1 MSYGKKDEDADLGL
15 VKVDRTQVFQEARL
29 FNSSP
34 IQPRRCRI
42 LLTKIALLLYTG
54 EKFPTN
60 EATTLFFGISK
71 LFQNKD
77 ASLRQMVH
85 LVIKELANSA
95 EDIIMV
101 TSTIMKDTGG
111 SSDAIFR
118 PNAIRALCRIIDAT
132 TVQSIE
138 RVMKTAIVDKN
149 PSVSSAA
156 LVSSYHLLPIAK
168 DVVRRWQSETQEA
181 AASIKSGGG
190 FSLGFSSSSGQM
202 PMNNSTMAQYHAIGL
217 LYQMR
222 MHDRMALVKMVQQ
235 FGAAG
240 AVKNPAATVMLVRL
254 AAQLAEEDVSLR
266 KPMMQLLDG
275 WLRHKSEMVNF
286 EAAKAICDMRD
297 VTDNEVTQAVHVLQL
312 FLTSPRA
319 VTKFAALRILHNF
332 ASFKPTAVAACNPDI
347 ELLISNSNRSIA
359 TFAITT
365 LLKTGNEASV
375 DRLMK
380 QISGFMSEITDEFK
394 ITIVEA
400 IRTLCLKF
408 PSKQAGMLT
417 FLSGILR
424 DEGGYEFKRA
434 VVESM
439 FDLIKFVPDSKEEA
453 LAHLCEFIEDCE
465 FTKLAVRILHLI
477 GLEGPKTAQPT
488 KYIRYIYNRVVLE
501 NAIVRAAAVTAMAK
515 FGVGQKDPDVKA
527 SVKVLLTRCLDDVDD
542 EVRDRAALN
551 LNLMGEE
558 DDEMARN
565 FVKNGKRFCISGVDL
580 WLTVTPDNMFSLPF
594 FEHQLVM
601 YVTSDDKS
609 AFDAAFDI
617 SKIPVV
623 TREQADAED
632 RTKLLTATAPTLK
645 APKVGP
651 TKTPTSGVEA
661 AASASAQAQRYAEE
675 LMQIP
680 EMEEFGSVLKSS
692 PVVELTEAETEYVVT
707 VVKHIFKKHIVLQY
721 EVKNTLPDTVL
732 ENVSVVA
739 TPSEEE
745 ELEEV
750 FIIQAE
756 KLATNEPGKVYVAFQ
771 KANGEESLPVT
782 SFSNILK
789 FTSKE
794 IDPSTGEPEDN
805 GYDDEYEVSE
815 FDLGGSDYI
824 VPTFASNFNHL
835 WEQIGASGE
844 EAEETLQLSGLKS
857 IAGECTRQSWERR
870 RLTGIVDATE
880 QLAKT
885 LSLQPLDG
893 TDMPVN
899 QSTHT
904 LKLLGKT
911 VGGGRVVATVRMAYS
926 SKSGVTTK
934 ITVRSEEENVAALVI
949 ASVA

>member
-1 MSYGKKDEDADLGL
+1 
-15 VKVDRTQVFQEARL
+15 
-29 FNSSP
+29 
-34 IQPRRCRI
+34 
-42 LLTKIALLLYTG
+42 
-54 EKFPTN
+54 
-60 EATTLFFGISK
+60 
-71 LFQNKD
+71 
-77 ASLRQMVH
+77 
-85 LVIKELANSA
+85 
-95 EDIIMV
+95 
-101 TSTIMKDTGG
+101 
-111 SSDAIFR
+111 
-118 PNAIRALCRIIDAT
+118 
-132 TVQSIE
+132 
-138 RVMKTAIVDKN
+138 MKTAIVDKN

-168 DVVRRWQSETQEA
+168 DVVKRWQGETQEA
-181 AASIKSGGG
+181 VSSAKGSSG
-190 FSLGFSSSSGQM
+190 FSLGFSSSSGHM
-202 PMNNSTMAQYHAIGL
+202 PMNNSTMTQYHAVGL

-235 FGAAG
+235 YGAPG
-240 AVKNPAATVMLVRL
+240 AVKSPAATVMLVRL
-254 AAQLAEEDVSLR
+254 AAQLAEEDASLR
-266 KPMMQLLDG
+266 KPMMQLIDG

-297 VTDNEVTQAVHVLQL
+297 VTDAEVNQAVHVLQM

-332 ASFKPTAVAACNPDI
+332 ASFKPTAVAPCNPDI

-424 DEGGYEFKRA
+424 DEGGYDFKRS

-439 FDLIKFVPDSKEEA
+439 FDLIKFVPDSKDEA

-501 NAIVRAAAVTAMAK
+501 NAIVRAAAVTALAK
-515 FGVGQKDPDVKA
+515 FGVGQKDPDVKS

-551 LNLMGEE
+551 LKLMGEE
-558 DDEMARN
+558 DDDMARN
-565 FVKNGKRFCISGVDL
+565 FVKNGTCGTNYSIL
-580 WLTVTPDNMFSLPF
+580 IPVTNLNAENMFALPF

-601 YVTSDDKS
+601 YVTAEDKS
-609 AFDAAFDI
+609 GFDTAFDI

-632 RTKLLTATAPTLK
+632 RTKKLTATAPTLK
-645 APKVGP
+645 APKDGP
-651 TKTPTSGVEA
+651 TKPAATGAEA
-661 AASASAQAQRYAEE
+661 AASATAQAQKYNEE

-680 EMEEFGSVLKSS
+680 EMKEFGSVLKSS
-692 PVVELTEAETEYVVT
+692 SVIELTEAETEYVVT
-707 VVKHIFKKHIVLQY
+707 LVKHIFKEHIVLQF

-732 ENVSVVA
+732 ENVSVMA
-739 TPSEEE
+739 TPSEDD

-750 FIIQAE
+750 FILQSE
-756 KLATNEPGKVYVAFQ
+756 RLGTDEPGKVYVAFQ
-771 KANGEESLPVT
+771 KVNGEGSLPVT
-782 SFSNILK
+782 SFSNVLK

-794 IDPSTGEPEDN
+794 IDPSTSEPEES
-805 GYDDEYEVSE
+805 GYDDEYEISE
-815 FDLGGSDYI
+815 FDLTGSDYI
-824 VPTFASNFNHL
+824 IPTFAGNFNHL

-844 EAEETLQLSGLKS
+844 EAEETLVLGSMKSIVGKYMARLSYHAGNDAEANRFHRGNGATYTGHVAAAAGGHGRAGQPEHAHTQAAGQDCRWRTCGGDGAHGILFKIGRNDQDYGKKRGRKRGGTGDCVCGLKVEGPGVEVNS
-857 IAGECTRQSWERR
+857 AVVIDYEYT
-870 RLTGIVDATE
+870 V
-880 QLAKT
+880 
-885 LSLQPLDG
+885 LSMNLIPD
-893 TDMPVN
+893 
-899 QSTHT
+899 
-904 LKLLGKT
+904 
-911 VGGGRVVATVRMAYS
+911 
-926 SKSGVTTK
+926 
-934 ITVRSEEENVAALVI
+934 IW
-949 ASVA
+949 

>member
-1 MSYGKKDEDADLGL
+1 
-15 VKVDRTQVFQEARL
+15 
-29 FNSSP
+29 
-34 IQPRRCRI
+34 
-42 LLTKIALLLYTG
+42 
-54 EKFPTN
+54 
-60 EATTLFFGISK
+60 
-71 LFQNKD
+71 
-77 ASLRQMVH
+77 
-85 LVIKELANSA
+85 
-95 EDIIMV
+95 
-101 TSTIMKDTGG
+101 
-111 SSDAIFR
+111 
-118 PNAIRALCRIIDAT
+118 
-132 TVQSIE
+132 
-138 RVMKTAIVDKN
+138 MKTAIVDKN

-156 LVSSYHLLPIAK
+156 LVSSYHLLPIAR

-181 AASIKSGGG
+181 AASTKSGGG

-202 PMNNSTMAQYHAIGL
+202 PMNNSTMTQYHAIGL
-217 LYQMR
+217 LYQLR

-240 AVKNPAATVMLVRL
+240 AVKNPAAIVMLVRL
-254 AAQLAEEDVSLR
+254 AAQLAEEDPSLR
-266 KPMMQLLDG
+266 RPMMQLLDG

-297 VTDNEVTQAVHVLQL
+297 VSDNEVTQAVHVLQL
-312 FLTSPRA
+312 VLTSPRA

-332 ASFKPTAVAACNPDI
+332 ASFKPAAVATCNPDI

-501 NAIVRAAAVTAMAK
+501 NAIVRAAAVTALAK
-515 FGVGQKDPDVKA
+515 FGVGQKDADVKA

-551 LNLMGEE
+551 LKLMGEK

-565 FVKNGKRFCISGVDL
+565 FVKNGKSFCYVGLDL
-580 WLTVTPDNMFSLPF
+580 WLTITPDSMFSLPY

-601 YVTSDDKS
+601 YVTSDETS
-609 AFDAAFDI
+609 AFADPFDV

-632 RTKLLTATAPTLK
+632 RTKKLTATAPTLK

-651 TKTPTSGVEA
+651 SKAPSSAAEA
-661 AASASAQAQRYAEE
+661 AASASALSQRYAEE

-680 EMEEFGSVLKSS
+680 EMNEFGSMLKSS

-707 VVKHIFKKHIVLQY
+707 VVKHIFKEHIVLQY

-756 KLATNEPGKVYVAFQ
+756 KLPTNEPGKVYVAFQ
-771 KANGEESLPVT
+771 KTNGADSLPVT

-794 IDPSTGEPEDN
+794 IDPSTGEPEDH

-815 FDLGGSDYI
+815 FDLAGSDYI
-824 VPTFASNFNHL
+824 IPTFASNFNHI

-857 IAGECTRQSWERR
+857 IAGKRHRR
-870 RLTGIVDATE
+870 TLEGLRLTSIVDATE

-893 TDMPVN
+893 TDVPVN
-899 QSTHT
+899 QSTHM

-926 SKSGVTTK
+926 TKSGVTTK
-934 ITVRSEEENVAALVI
+934 ITVRSEEEHVAALVI

>member
-1 MSYGKKDEDADLGL
+1 MNYGKRDEDADGSL
-15 VKVDRTQVFQEARL
+15 VRVDRTQVFQEARL
-29 FNSSP
+29 FNRSP
-34 IQPRRCRI
+34 IQPRQCRI

-54 EKFPTN
+54 ERFPTT
-60 EATTLFFGISK
+60 EATELFFGISK

-85 LVIKELANSA
+85 LVIKELAHSA

-111 SSDAIFR
+111 SGDFIYR

-138 RVMKTAIVDKN
+138 RVIKTAIVDRT

-156 LVSSYHLLPIAK
+156 LISSYHLLPIAR

-181 AASIKSGGG
+181 AANTKGSGG
-190 FSLGFSSSSGQM
+190 FSLGFSSSNAA
-202 PMNNSTMAQYHAIGL
+202 PVNSSSMTQYHAIGL

-222 MHDRMALVKMVQQ
+222 MHDKMALVKMVKQ

-240 AVKNPAATVMLVRL
+240 AVKSPAAVVLLVRL
-254 AAQLAEEDVSLR
+254 AAQLAEEDPTLR
-266 KPMMQLLDG
+266 PSMVQLLDG

-286 EAAKAICDMRD
+286 EAAKAICDLRD
-297 VTDNEVTQAVHVLQL
+297 VTDAEVSQAVHVLQL

-332 ASFKPTAVAACNPDI
+332 ASFKPQAVHVCNPDI

-439 FDLIKFVPDSKEEA
+439 FDLIKFVPDSKEDA

-465 FTKLAVRILHLI
+465 FTKLAVRILHLLGI
-477 GLEGPKTAQPT
+477 EGPKTSQPT

-501 NAIVRAAAVTAMAK
+501 NAIVRAAAVTALAK
-515 FGVGQKDPDVKA
+515 FGVAQKDPEVKK
-527 SVKVLLTRCLDDVDD
+527 SVQVLLSRCLDDVDD
-542 EVRDRAALN
+542 EVRDRATLS
-551 LNLMGEE
+551 LRLMEE
-558 DDEMARN
+558 PDELSTR
-565 FVKNGKRFCISGVDL
+565 FVKNE
-580 WLTVTPDNMFSLPF
+580 NMYSLSY
-594 FEHQLVM
+594 FEHQLIT
-601 YVTSDDKS
+601 YVTADDKETF
-609 AFDAAFDI
+609 AAPFDV
-617 SKIPVV
+617 STIPVV

-632 RTKLLTATAPTLK
+632 RTKKLTATAPTLK
-645 APKVGP
+645 APKLGP
-651 TKTPTSGVEA
+651 SKTPATGAEA
-661 AASASAQAQRYAEE
+661 AATASAQAQKYAQE
-675 LMQIP
+675 LLQIP
-680 EMEEFGSVLKSS
+680 EMKEFGAVLKSS
-692 PVVELTEAETEYVVT
+692 PVIELTEAETEYVVS
-707 VVKHIFKKHIVLQY
+707 VVKHIFKEHIVLQY
-721 EVKNTLPDTVL
+721 EVKNTLPETVL
-732 ENVSVVA
+732 ESVSVVA
-739 TPSEEE
+739 TPSDDEEV
-745 ELEEV
+745 EEV
-750 FIIQAE
+750 FILQAE
-756 KLATNEPGKVYVAFQ
+756 RLATDEPGKVYVALR
-771 KANGEESLPVT
+771 KLAGADALPT
-782 SFSNILK
+782 SSFSNVLK

-794 IDPSTGEPEDN
+794 IDPTTGEPEET

-815 FDLGGSDYI
+815 FELAGSDYVI
-824 VPTFASNFNHL
+824 PTFASNFAHL

-844 EAEETLQLSGLKS
+844 ESEETLQLSGVKS
-857 IAGECTRQSWERR
+857 IA
-870 RLTGIVDATE
+870 DATE

-885 LSLQPLDG
+885 LSLQPLEG
-893 TDMPVN
+893 TDIPMS
-899 QSTHT
+899 QTTHT

-911 VGGGRVVATVRMAYS
+911 VNGGRVVANVRMAYS

-934 ITVRSEEENVAALVI
+934 VTVRSEEEGVSALVVAALG
-949 ASVA
+949 

>member
-1 MSYGKKDEDADLGL
+1 
-15 VKVDRTQVFQEARL
+15 
-29 FNSSP
+29 
-34 IQPRRCRI
+34 
-42 LLTKIALLLYTG
+42 
-54 EKFPTN
+54 
-60 EATTLFFGISK
+60 
-71 LFQNKD
+71 
-77 ASLRQMVH
+77 
-85 LVIKELANSA
+85 
-95 EDIIMV
+95 
-101 TSTIMKDTGG
+101 
-111 SSDAIFR
+111 
-118 PNAIRALCRIIDAT
+118 
-132 TVQSIE
+132 
-138 RVMKTAIVDKN
+138 MKTAIVDKN

-181 AASIKSGGG
+181 AASTKSSGG
-190 FSLGFSSSSGQM
+190 FSLGFGSSASQL
-202 PMNNSTMAQYHAIGL
+202 PVNNSTMPQYHAIGL

-235 FGAAG
+235 FGAPG
-240 AVKNPAATVMLVRL
+240 AVKSSAGLVMLIRL
-254 AAQLAEEDVSLR
+254 AAQLAEEDASLR

-297 VTDNEVTQAVHVLQL
+297 VTDAEVSQAVHVLQL

-332 ASFKPTAVAACNPDI
+332 ASFKPTAVSVCNPDI

-380 QISGFMSEITDEFK
+380 HISSFMSEITDEFK

-408 PSKQAGMLT
+408 PSKQAGMLA

-439 FDLIKFVPDSKEEA
+439 FDLIKFVPESKEDA

-465 FTKLAVRILHLI
+465 FTKLAVRILHLL
-477 GLEGPKTAQPT
+477 GLEGPKTSQPT

-501 NAIVRAAAVTAMAK
+501 NAIVRAAAVTALAK
-515 FGVGQKDPDVKA
+515 FGVGQKDPEVKR
-527 SVKVLLTRCLDDVDD
+527 SVDVLLTRCLDDVDD

-551 LNLMGEE
+551 LKLMHE
-558 DDEMARN
+558 DDELSTQ
-565 FVKNGKRFCISGVDL
+565 FVKNDS
-580 WLTVTPDNMFSLPF
+580 MFSLPF

-609 AFDAAFDI
+609 TFDAPFDI
-617 SKIPVV
+617 SQIPVV

-632 RTKLLTATAPTLK
+632 RTKKLTATAPSLK
-645 APKVGP
+645 PPKVGP
-651 TKTPTSGVEA
+651 TKTPATGAEA
-661 AASASAQAQRYAEE
+661 AASASAAAQRYAQE
-675 LMQIP
+675 LMEIP
-680 EMEEFGSVLKSS
+680 EMKEFGSVLKSS

-707 VVKHIFKKHIVLQY
+707 VVKHIFKEHIVLQY
-721 EVKNTLPDTVL
+721 EVKNTLPATVL

-756 KLATNEPGKVYVAFQ
+756 KLATDEPGKVYVAFQ
-771 KANGEESLPVT
+771 KVNGEGSLPVS

-794 IDPSTGEPEDN
+794 IDPTTNEPEET

-815 FDLGGSDYI
+815 FDLAGSDYI
-824 VPTFASNFNHL
+824 VPAFAGNFNHL
-835 WEQIGASGE
+835 WEQVGAAGE
-844 EAEETLQLSGLKS
+844 EAEETLQLSGMTS
-857 IAGECTRQSWERR
+857 IA
-870 RLTGIVDATE
+870 DATE

-893 TDMPVN
+893 TDVPVN
-899 QSTHT
+899 QTTHT
-904 LKLLGKT
+904 LKLFGKT
-911 VGGGRVVATVRMAYS
+911 VGGGKVVATVRMAFS
-926 SKSGVTTK
+926 SKSGVTMK
-934 ITVRSEEENVAALVI
+934 ITVRSEEEGVAPLVV

>member
-42 LLTKIALLLYTG
+42 LLTKIALLVYTG

-111 SSDAIFR
+111 GSDAIYR

-149 PSVSSAA
+149 SSVSSAA

-181 AASIKSGGG
+181 AANSKSGGG
-190 FSLGFSSSSGQM
+190 FSLGFSSSNQM
-202 PMNNSTMAQYHAIGL
+202 PVNNSSMTQYHAIGL

-235 FGAAG
+235 FGSPG
-240 AVKNPAATVMLVRL
+240 AVKSAPATVMLVRL
-254 AAQLAEEDVSLR
+254 ASQLAEEDASLR
-266 KPMMQLLDG
+266 KPMSQLLVG

-286 EAAKAICDMRD
+286 EAAKAICELRD
-297 VTDNEVTQAVHVLQL
+297 VTDEEINQAVHVLQM

-332 ASFKPTAVAACNPDI
+332 ASFKPIAVAPCNQDI

-380 QISGFMSEITDEFK
+380 QIASFMSEITDEFK

-424 DEGGYEFKRA
+424 DEGGYDFKKA
-434 VVESM
+434 VIESM
-439 FDLIKFVPDSKEEA
+439 FDLIKFVPDSKDEA

-477 GLEGPKTAQPT
+477 GLEGPKTSNPT

-501 NAIVRAAAVTAMAK
+501 NAIVRAAAVTALAK
-515 FGVGQKDPDVKA
+515 FGVGQADADVKS

-551 LNLMGEE
+551 LKLMSEE
-558 DDEMARN
+558 DDEMASN
-565 FVKNGKRFCISGVDL
+565 FVKNDS
-580 WLTVTPDNMFSLPF
+580 MFALPY

-609 AFDAAFDI
+609 NFAEPFDI

-632 RTKLLTATAPTLK
+632 RTKKLTATTPTLK
-645 APKVGP
+645 APKSGP
-651 TKTPTSGVEA
+651 TKAPATGAEAAA
-661 AASASAQAQRYAEE
+661 AASAQVQKYTEE
-675 LMQIP
+675 LTAIP
-680 EMEEFGSVLKSS
+680 DMAEFGSVLKSS
-692 PVVELTEAETEYVVT
+692 PVIELTEAETEYVVSL
-707 VVKHIFKKHIVLQY
+707 VKHVFKEHIVLQFN
-721 EVKNTLPDTVL
+721 VKNTLPDTVL

-739 TPSEEE
+739 SPSEEE

-750 FIIQAE
+750 FILQCDR
-756 KLATNEPGKVYVAFQ
+756 LATDEPGKVYVAF
-771 KANGEESLPVT
+771 KKVNGENSLPVS
-782 SFSNILK
+782 SFTNVLR

-794 IDPSTGEPEDN
+794 IDPATGDPEET

-815 FDLGGSDYI
+815 FELTGSDYI
-824 VPTFASNFNHL
+824 IPMFASNFNHL

-844 EAEETLQLSGLKS
+844 QAEETLQLSSMKS
-857 IAGECTRQSWERR
+857 IA
-870 RLTGIVDATE
+870 DATE
-880 QLAKT
+880 QLTQA

-893 TDMPVN
+893 TDVAVN

-911 VGGGRVVATVRMAYS
+911 VSGGRVVATVRMAFS